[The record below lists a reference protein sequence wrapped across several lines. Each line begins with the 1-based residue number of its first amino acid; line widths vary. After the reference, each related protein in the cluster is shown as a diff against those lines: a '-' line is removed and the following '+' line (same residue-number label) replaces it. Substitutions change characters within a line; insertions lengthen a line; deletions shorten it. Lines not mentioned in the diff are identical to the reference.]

1 MTRISKKAGTASPS
15 FQGQYAQPLVLY
27 LEFHLPARERKAVN
41 PFRII
46 LILGTGIQGQRIF
59 QRTPLFRRHGTAKRF
74 GNFHIQPFIG
84 DSRKPFRRLRNAVRQ
99 RNIGLDIQNG
109 GAIHQI
115 HAGKM
120 QYRAVQRMQFHPF
133 QPDGRQPDGI
143 GTERRTRGEHPHA
156 HIAPQPRRPD
166 RRAPPLIHVFTEHPD
181 QPQMGKPFQTTNG
194 IRMTER
200 RLKYQPRP
208 RIRNQAALARRT
220 EFVRITRADAGDGL
234 QAETDS

>member
-109 GAIHQI
+109 GAITKSTPERCNTGPSRGCNSTRSSLT
-115 HAGKM
+115 ADNPMGLGRNGARVANTPM
-120 QYRAVQRMQFHPF
+120 RTLPPSRGGRTVGLPPVSPF
-133 QPDGRQPDGI
+133 SL
-143 GTERRTRGEHPHA
+143 T
-156 HIAPQPRRPD
+156 
-166 RRAPPLIHVFTEHPD
+166 APPSHRWENPS
-181 QPQMGKPFQTTNG
+181 
-194 IRMTER
+194 
-200 RLKYQPRP
+200 RP
-208 RIRNQAALARRT
+208 RTAS
-220 EFVRITRADAGDGL
+220 G
-234 QAETDS
+234 